1 MPGGSY
7 GGYAALAGAAF
18 TPTAYQCAVSI
29 AGVGY
34 LEALVRFKKKKYGA
48 DSDVFEHYVHKLG
61 DPEKD
66 LKILR
71 DASPM
76 YHVDAIRIP
85 ILLIHG
91 DADDNVPIEQ
101 SETMQ
106 AALAK
111 AGNPPNHQAQGRG
124 SWRIQQGAFHVML
137 SAAGTFLS

>member
-1 MPGGSY
+1 
-7 GGYAALAGAAF
+7 
-18 TPTAYQCAVSI
+18 
-29 AGVGY
+29 
-34 LEALVRFKKKKYGA
+34 
-48 DSDVFEHYVHKLG
+48 VHKLG

-91 DADDNVPIEQ
+91 DEDDIVPIEQ

-111 AGNPPNHQAQGRG
+111 AGKPTELVKLKDEGHGGFSKAH
-124 SWRIQQGAFHVML
+124 SKVML
-137 SAAGTFLS
+137 SAVGSFLWDHLGKGFGVDAPPVKYMVVGK